1 MLCWNYK
8 VPAEVANLEG
18 GGGESIL
25 FLVGMG
31 GLGVSAEHRKLKKSE
46 S

>member
-1 MLCWNYK
+1 M
-8 VPAEVANLEG
+8 PAEVANLEG
-18 GGGESIL
+18 GGGGKSIL

>member
-18 GGGESIL
+18 GGGSIL

>member
-18 GGGESIL
+18 GEAIL

>member
-18 GGGESIL
+18 GGSIL